1 MKNYIVSTS
10 TKSVVDAYAQWK
22 GLQEEVRPTVMADGW
37 TLPSLKFIHLYE
49 AHAQSA
55 ALDLAMISGAVKPLF
70 PHKALIT
77 EFHATL
83 GLDAC

>member
-37 TLPSLKFIHLYE
+37 TLPSLKFVHLYE
-49 AHAQSA
+49 AHAA
-55 ALDLAMISGAVKPLF
+55 ALDLAMVSGSVKPFL
-70 PHKALIT
+70 PHEVLIT